1 MRKQSKAEENL
12 NALSHGL
19 GVLLSLVGLILLVA
33 FLEDRS
39 AINTFSVVVYGFSL
53 LLLFSASTLY
63 HSVRNEKHKHYFRIV
78 DHISIYILIAGTYTP
93 VVLMALQ
100 DSLGWELFWLVWGI
114 AAVGTILKLFFTGK
128 YEIFSTLLY
137 LVMGWL
143 IVFDFGN
150 LSDFIGP
157 NGVLLLF
164 AGGMCYTLGI
174 VFYVIE
180 RIPYHHVIWHVFVL
194 GGAISHFLMI
204 FFYVI

>member
-39 AINTFSVVVYGFSL
+39 AINTFSVVVYGISL

-174 VFYVIE
+174 VFYAIE

>member
-1 MRKQSKAEENL
+1 MGYWKNKNRHYLLIFLILPTNGYTVKNLKTMLKPSKAEENL

-93 VVLMALQ
+93 VDLMALQ
-100 DSLGWELFWLVWGI
+100 VCLCWGVCWLVWVI
-114 AAVGTILKLFFTGK
+114 ASVGTSLSLFITVK
-128 YEIFSTLLY
+128 CEVFSTLLIM
-137 LVMGWL
+137 V
-143 IVFDFGN
+143 
-150 LSDFIGP
+150 
-157 NGVLLLF
+157 
-164 AGGMCYTLGI
+164 
-174 VFYVIE
+174 
-180 RIPYHHVIWHVFVL
+180 
-194 GGAISHFLMI
+194 
-204 FFYVI
+204 